1 LALALAFAFAFA
13 FALALALALA
23 SVFEALVSL
32 LLEGTDAVFDRL
44 ASVLDELPGLRL
56 STGGASS
63 SLTVEQ
69 ADSSIMSATSAAVSL
84 VKRMVFPPWF

>member
-1 LALALAFAFAFA
+1 LALALP
-13 FALALALALA
+13 LALALA
-23 SVFEALVSL
+23 SAFELLVSL

-44 ASVLDELPGLRL
+44 ASVLDELLDLRL
-56 STGGASS
+56 SMGAASS

-69 ADSSIMSATSAAVSL
+69 ADSSIMSATSAAVIL